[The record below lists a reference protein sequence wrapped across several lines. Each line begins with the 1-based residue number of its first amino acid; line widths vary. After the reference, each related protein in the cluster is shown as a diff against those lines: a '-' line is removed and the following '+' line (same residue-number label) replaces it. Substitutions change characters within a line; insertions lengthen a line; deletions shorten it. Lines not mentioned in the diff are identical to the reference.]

1 MKLSSHFTLEELIAS
16 DTAVRFGLDNTPN
29 AEVIENLKRLCSLI
43 LEPLRDLVHAP
54 VHINSGYR
62 ALEVN
67 RKVGSKDNSQHVKGC
82 AADIKVQGVTSDELI
97 KVIIG
102 AGLPYEQVIREFDQ
116 WVHVSV
122 PNNPHTLPKRQE
134 LIIDKNGTRPY
145 V

>member
-16 DTAVRFGLDNTPN
+16 DTAARFGLDNTPN

-62 ALEVN
+62 SLEVN

-82 AADIKVQGVTSDELI
+82 AADIKVQGVTPDELI

-102 AGLPYEQVIREFDQ
+102 AGLPYEQVIREFDR

-145 V
+145 T

>member
-1 MKLSSHFTLEELIAS
+1 MQLSTHFTLEELIAS
-16 DTAVRFGLDNTPN
+16 DTAARFGLDNTPN
-29 AEVIENLKRLCSLI
+29 AEVVENLKRLCTLI

-67 RKVGSKDNSQHVKGC
+67 RKVGSKDTSQHVKGC
-82 AADIKVQGVTSDELI
+82 AADVKVQGVTPDELI

-102 AGLPYEQVIREFDQ
+102 AGLPYEQVIREFDR

-122 PNNPHTLPKRQE
+122 PNNPYTLPKRQE
-134 LIIDKNGTRPY
+134 LIIDHAGTRPY